1 MNIGPYNLVKKI
13 AEGGFSDIYLAK
25 SQTLSGT
32 EKYLVCK
39 CLKAS
44 FVEDEEFLNS
54 VRNEVALSNQLNHP
68 NILEIFDL
76 CRCNGSTFLT
86 MEYMDGLN
94 CRELLTK
101 NAEKNRTVPIDVAI
115 YMIGQAALGLHAA
128 HELKDKSG
136 NPLNL
141 VHRDISPENIL
152 FGTNGDIKICD
163 FGIAKTSAMPD
174 ITPQDVIKGK
184 FNYMSPEHAW
194 GDKLDRRADLF
205 SLAVIFYEAT
215 VGRSFYP
222 TESISDTISCARM
235 TIYELPKTIN
245 PNYPD
250 DVDIALRKAFELDK
264 KKRYATVLE
273 FKEALDACAAAHHWH
288 VTRESWAQ
296 YLRMNLDLD
305 KPLPLMHKIERIW
318 DPGIILDFNAG
329 SDDNRSTE
337 LITSDAVARVRE
349 RLGLTL
355 PDDPYNAVTES
366 INPKDVSAVRDILFG
381 KDSKT
386 VAEQVPAGCF
396 DPDVM
401 TERDTNY
408 PSQKGINPVSA
419 DMPRPT
425 IPDVD
430 LPKPT
435 IPVMDLPKPTI
446 PDFDCQGAVGYSH
459 LDPKIKNN
467 LTADALLNDNSQT
480 MKGSIFS
487 MENAETVKGTVFSD
501 NQPNATG
508 SESVPD
514 ENPSDARPAGN
525 DKDRVIRTLIVV
537 VFLGIGILILYFLW
551 DLQII

>member
-1 MNIGPYNLVKKI
+1 
-13 AEGGFSDIYLAK
+13 
-25 SQTLSGT
+25 
-32 EKYLVCK
+32 
-39 CLKAS
+39 
-44 FVEDEEFLNS
+44 
-54 VRNEVALSNQLNHP
+54 
-68 NILEIFDL
+68 
-76 CRCNGSTFLT
+76 

-101 NAEKNRTVPIDVAI
+101 NAEKNRTVPIDIAI

-205 SLAVIFYEAT
+205 SLAVVFYEAT

-245 PNYPD
+245 PNYPN

-288 VTRESWAQ
+288 VTKESWVQ

-318 DPGIILDFNAG
+318 DPGIMLDLGAG
-329 SDDNRSTE
+329 SDDSRSTE
-337 LITSDAVARVRE
+337 LITADAVSRVRE
-349 RLGLTL
+349 QFGLTL
-355 PDDPYNAVTES
+355 PDDPYNAVTEA
-366 INPKDVSAVRDILFG
+366 INPRDVSAVRSILSG
-381 KDSKT
+381 KDAKT
-386 VAEQVPAGCF
+386 IAEHVPAGCF
-396 DPDVM
+396 DSDVM
-401 TERDTNY
+401 TERDTNF
-408 PSQKGINPVSA
+408 PSQKDIHTVST

-425 IPDVD
+425 IPAVD
-430 LPKPT
+430 MSNSTISAADMPKPT
-435 IPVMDLPKPTI
+435 IPVMDMPKPTI

-459 LDPKIKNN
+459 LDPKIKNS

-480 MKGSIFS
+480 VKGSVFS
-487 MENAETVKGTVFSD
+487 AENAETVKGTVFS
-501 NQPNATG
+501 ATQ
-508 SESVPD
+508 
-514 ENPSDARPAGN
+514 SDAAGAGTVPAENSSAAQSAGN
-525 DKDRVIRTLIVV
+525 DKDRVMRTLIIVI
-537 VFLGIGILILYFLW
+537 FLGIGILILYLLW
-551 DLQII
+551 DLHLI